1 MEIQFTSGQP
11 FGGKISNFLL
21 EKSRVVKQN
30 PMERNFH
37 IFYQCIDGIQSE
49 MRNDFGITGYDYYNY
64 LNEHGCYKIEGNDD
78 KAEFQEVLQAM
89 ETIGLD
95 EEERSHIFSLIFG
108 ILHLGNVMFDET
120 NNDEAYVKMDDCK
133 KSFF

>member
-1 MEIQFTSGQP
+1 MEILFTSGQP